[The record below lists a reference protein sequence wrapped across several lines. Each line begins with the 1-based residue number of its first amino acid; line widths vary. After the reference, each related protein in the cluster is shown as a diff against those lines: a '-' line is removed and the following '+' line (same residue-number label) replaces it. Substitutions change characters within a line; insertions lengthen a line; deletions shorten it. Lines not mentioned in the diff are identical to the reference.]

1 LLCLAGRLLRLRTQ
15 PIWFEFE
22 TMAAACQAL
31 GAATL
36 WTIQRFAKAPEA
48 NAEAVAATRTW
59 RFLPSVG
66 TWVLP
71 KPLLVAPARPG
82 KGTPKKSPVAG
93 GVTRKAP
100 AKPMVG
106 TTKPAAN
113 VPSPQ
118 IQLRRP
124 RHTVPVTG
132 VSSAQKPGV
141 QAVPSL
147 TKKTVLTKS
156 ASATLT
162 RSVDAKASPTANTKA
177 ATLEKPVTKTGSPN
191 VPRVAAAVRVGGKAM
206 STAEIEAQRIEEK
219 RKQARFLAERNA
231 RRMNRLTDAP
241 KDQTKPEQAAS
252 TADASATG
260 ATTPSPPSSAP
271 ARLPGATRRIT
282 KPVGR
287 PGALQPKEAATE
299 ATKAPTSVAKGG
311 VRIATAPTPTRN
323 ARVLP
328 QRKSPTAES
337 SATTAPKSPVTAAR
351 VAPKPASSSPRTA
364 AEIAKQPKMRPASPG
379 AGVKKAPAK
388 AVPAAK

>member
-1 LLCLAGRLLRLRTQ
+1 TSQ

-22 TMAAACQAL
+22 TMADACQAL

-48 NAEAVAATRTW
+48 NAEAVAATTRW

-71 KPLLVAPARPG
+71 KPLLVAPAQPG
-82 KGTPKKSPVAG
+82 KGTPMKSPVAS

-113 VPSPQ
+113 VPSPK

-124 RHTVPVTG
+124 RHTAPAISPVTG
-132 VSSAQKPGV
+132 TSAAQKPGV
-141 QAVPSL
+141 QACSAAATEQRKPSE
-147 TKKTVLTKS
+147 KTLLTKS

-162 RSVDAKASPTANTKA
+162 RSVDSKASPTANTKA
-177 ATLEKPVTKTGSPN
+177 ATLEKPATKT
-191 VPRVAAAVRVGGKAM
+191 VRVGGKAM

-241 KDQTKPEQAAS
+241 KEQTQKEQAAC
-252 TADASATG
+252 TADASTG

-271 ARLPGATRRIT
+271 ARLPGAARRIA

-287 PGALQPKEAATE
+287 PGAPQQKEAAAE
-299 ATKAPTSVAKGG
+299 ATKAPTSASAKGG
-311 VRIATAPTPTRN
+311 ARIATAPTPTRN
-323 ARVLP
+323 VRVLP

-337 SATTAPKSPVTAAR
+337 SAATAPKSPGTTAR
-351 VAPKPASSSPRTA
+351 VAAKPTSSSPRTA
-364 AEIAKQPKMRPASPG
+364 AEIATQPKMRPASPG

>member
-1 LLCLAGRLLRLRTQ
+1 
-15 PIWFEFE
+15 
-22 TMAAACQAL
+22 
-31 GAATL
+31 
-36 WTIQRFAKAPEA
+36 AP
-48 NAEAVAATRTW
+48 TKW

-71 KPLLVAPARPG
+71 KPLLVAHAPPG
-82 KGTPKKSPVAG
+82 KGTPKKSPVAS

-100 AKPMVG
+100 AKLM

-124 RHTVPVTG
+124 RHTAPAISPVTG
-132 VSSAQKPGV
+132 ASAAKPGV

-147 TKKTVLTKS
+147 TKKTLLTKS

-162 RSVDAKASPTANTKA
+162 RSVDVKASPTANTKA
-177 ATLEKPVTKTGSPN
+177 ATLEKPATKPGSPN
-191 VPRVAAAVRVGGKAM
+191 VPRVAATVRVSGKAM

-241 KDQTKPEQAAS
+241 KEQLQKEQAAS
-252 TADASATG
+252 ADTSTG
-260 ATTPSPPSSAP
+260 VTTPSPPSSAP
-271 ARLPGATRRIT
+271 ARLPGATRRIA

-287 PGALQPKEAATE
+287 PGAPQQKEAAAE
-299 ATKAPTSVAKGG
+299 ATKAPTSASAAKGG
-311 VRIATAPTPTRN
+311 ARIATAPTPTRN
-323 ARVLP
+323 VRVLP
-328 QRKSPTAES
+328 QRKSPTATS
-337 SATTAPKSPVTAAR
+337 SAATAPKSPVTAA
-351 VAPKPASSSPRTA
+351 AAKPASSSPRTA